1 MISKNPQMRKRYDRH
16 EALADPGRAV
26 RRAATEAAVQSVVGL
41 GKGLFDVGALAVD
54 AIKSRASAITVGAV
68 ANNANRQKQNQR
80 SKNSG
85 NDTAEDATATI
96 AAIATPPSSSP
107 QKLLP

>member
-41 GKGLFDVGALAVD
+41 GKGLLDMGALAVD
-54 AIKSRASAITVGAV
+54 AIKSRASATVGAV
-68 ANNANRQKQNQR
+68 ANNANQR
-80 SKNSG
+80 SNSG
-85 NDTAEDATATI
+85 NDTAEDAI
-96 AAIATPPSSSP
+96 AAAAVTATPPSSSP
-107 QKLLP
+107 QQLLP